1 MSKYLISVILAVRE
15 WSEADIQRLVSSLSM
30 QTQSAIIQLV
40 VIFSNN
46 SPESA
51 IKNHAKDIGN
61 VKCIYD
67 HPNGVY
73 NAYETGVTNADG
85 DYIILSGGDDF
96 FMPGL
101 SIALSDI
108 LLAVTPRPDLIAA
121 NVCFGDSRLLKPS
134 KTKFGLVMRNW
145 CQQGVI
151 YRRSIFDEFHFD
163 ESYKIQ
169 ADHKFNIE
177 IIGSGIF
184 IIHYT
189 ELIVAYFSCGGVSQS
204 QPDLNFWRD
213 MPSIVSKNFGWHY
226 GFICYLRKAAGY
238 IYYGPPEKRFKVIK

>member
-1 MSKYLISVILAVRE
+1 MSKYLVSIIQAVKDWKE
-15 WSEADIQRLVSSLSM
+15 VDIQRFACSVSL
-30 QTQSAIIQLV
+30 QPLAKRIQV
-40 VIFSNN
+40 VVVFSNN
-46 SPESA
+46 SPEFVMN
-51 IKNHAKDIGN
+51 NHAQNIGN
-61 VKCIYD
+61 VKYIKD
-67 HPNGVY
+67 TPNGVY
-73 NAYETGVTNADG
+73 KAYEAGVANADG
-85 DYIILSGGDDF
+85 DYIIFCGGDDF

-101 SIALSDI
+101 SKALSDV
-108 LLAVTPRPDLIAA
+108 LLAVTPQPDLIAA

-134 KTKFGLVMRNW
+134 KTKFGMVMRNW

-151 YRRSIFDEFHFD
+151 YRRSIFDQFHFD
-163 ESYKIQ
+163 GSYRIQ

-204 QPDLNFWRD
+204 QPDLNFRRD

-226 GFICYLRKAAGY
+226 GFICHLRKAAGY